1 MIHAAAEV
9 TREEGQRRALEELSD
24 PLYGERVPTLLER
37 FMEWLRELL
46 NGVVEVGSGVFGGW
60 AVLGP
65 VLVVLAV
72 LLVWLL
78 VYLRPSASRRRGA
91 VVHEEDARSVADH
104 RAAAE
109 ACERAGDFAG
119 AVTERMRAISVSL
132 EERAVITPRAG
143 RTATELA
150 DEASALLP
158 DQRGGLAEAARLF
171 NDVAYGDRP
180 ATADAAR
187 TLRELDAALEA
198 TRPVPT
204 GEGVA

>member
-1 MIHAAAEV
+1 MIHSAAEV
-9 TREEGQRRALEELSD
+9 TREEGRRRALEELSD
-24 PLYGERVPTLLER
+24 PLYGERVPTLLDR

-46 NGVVEVGSGVFGGW
+46 NGVVGSGVFGGW

-65 VLVVLAV
+65 VLAVLAV
-72 LLVWLL
+72 LLVWLI

-150 DEASALLP
+150 DEASAVLP
-158 DQRGGLAEAARLF
+158 HQRGGLAEGARLF

-198 TRPVPT
+198 ARPVPA